1 MVLHKGNTR
10 ALCQCCRERNCGLV
24 GGGEA
29 GGTTAVA
36 DGCGTAG
43 VGVPGDAV
51 TGAAVTGAET
61 VPGGT
66 VALPGAATCI
76 GCPTVAMSSGWTIGG
91 HSAATAG
98 SMFQRRTLVLS
109 TWKRR

>member
-1 MVLHKGNTR
+1 MVLHNGNTS
-10 ALCQCCRERNCGLV
+10 ALYQCCWETDGGLV
-24 GGGEA
+24 GGA
-29 GGTTAVA
+29 VGGMTAVA
-36 DGCGTAG
+36 DGFGTAG
-43 VGVPGDAV
+43 VGVLRAAA
-51 TGAAVTGAET
+51 TGADAAPGA
-61 VPGGT
+61 T

-98 SMFQRRTLVLS
+98 SMFQRRNLMLS